1 LILLSHGKRSAYV
14 AIGLIVAAHGLN
26 HTYSTMVPIL
36 YPAIQREFNLTYAQ
50 VGLLATGYSLALGL
64 PQFAVGILRNKV
76 RGKVLLGFGMFWQSF
91 MNIMAGFAGSFSQ
104 LVGLR
109 TLAGLGASP
118 QHPVGSSM
126 IADRSDK
133 DRLGRMMGTN
143 ITGAN
148 LGTVIAPP
156 LATLLL
162 MTYGWRSTLMAFAV
176 PGLLLGAIIPMLI
189 YEKSPPNATTDNAV
203 SRKSLNAFRN
213 RQLLFV
219 TLIETV
225 VSLRFGV
232 FGFIPTYFVDGRG
245 MATAEASNLYT
256 ILLVGSVIGPFLWG
270 SLSDRLGKRETMTI
284 IMAISTVLVLALP
297 TVTNM
302 MPLMAVLFLLG
313 LTFQSVSPITQSM
326 VARLTDEQTR
336 SLVYG
341 VYFTISFGIGSIGPW
356 IFGYITDTWGFFLA
370 FVYVAI
376 VTIIAALCAI
386 RIPRENQ
393 T

>member
-1 LILLSHGKRSAYV
+1 
-14 AIGLIVAAHGLN
+14 
-26 HTYSTMVPIL
+26 
-36 YPAIQREFNLTYAQ
+36 
-50 VGLLATGYSLALGL
+50 
-64 PQFAVGILRNKV
+64 
-76 RGKVLLGFGMFWQSF
+76 
-91 MNIMAGFAGSFSQ
+91 
-104 LVGLR
+104 
-109 TLAGLGASP
+109 
-118 QHPVGSSM
+118 
-126 IADRSDK
+126 
-133 DRLGRMMGTN
+133 
-143 ITGAN
+143 
-148 LGTVIAPP
+148 
-156 LATLLL
+156 
-162 MTYGWRSTLMAFAV
+162 MAFAV

-189 YEKSPPNATTDNAV
+189 YEKPSPNATTTHSVV
-203 SRKSLNAFRN
+203 SRKSLNAFKN

-219 TLIETV
+219 TLIEIV
-225 VSLRFGV
+225 VALRFGV

-256 ILLVGSVIGPFLWG
+256 ILLMGSVIGPFLWG
-270 SLSDRLGKRETMTI
+270 SLSNRLGKRETMTI

-297 TVTNM
+297 IVTNM

-356 IFGYITDTWGFFLA
+356 VFGYITDTWGFFLA